1 VSDTTRPWTISTNKI
16 IIIIIIFCRIK
27 DEEIGG
33 ILGMAHFVKTDEFRS
48 LNIGFTLD
56 EGLAS
61 IDDVIPLYYGER
73 TIWR

>member
-1 VSDTTRPWTISTNKI
+1 LSYIE
-16 IIIIIIFCRIK
+16 

-33 ILGMAHFVKTDEFRS
+33 ILGMAHFVKTNEFRS
-48 LNIGFTLD
+48 MNIGFTLD
-56 EGLAS
+56 EGSAS

>member
-1 VSDTTRPWTISTNKI
+1 
-16 IIIIIIFCRIK
+16 
-27 DEEIGG
+27 
-33 ILGMAHFVKTDEFRS
+33 MAYFVKTDEFRS

-56 EGLAS
+56 EGLAT